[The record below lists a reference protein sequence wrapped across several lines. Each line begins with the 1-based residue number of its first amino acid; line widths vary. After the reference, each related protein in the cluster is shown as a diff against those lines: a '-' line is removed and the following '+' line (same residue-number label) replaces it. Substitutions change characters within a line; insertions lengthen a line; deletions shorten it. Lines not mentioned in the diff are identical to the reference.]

1 LCGGALLT
9 RLTGRFMSTSSRIVR
24 RHAPAVERRA
34 QIVEA
39 ALGCFSA
46 RGYHATTM
54 DDLVAA
60 SGLSKGSLY
69 WHFESKEEVFLALFD
84 HLAEEIFGRF
94 EQAAAAGQSD
104 VVALLQRE
112 LEIFLARFGSERRLL
127 LAWAEFLSHPRGR
140 ERMAGIYRVSR
151 QKLAALIRLG
161 IERGELRAL
170 PPESVA
176 AALNG
181 TVEALVLQSLVD
193 PDFDPGE
200 HVATLWEILRRGLA
214 PEADAPRPEEMRC
227 AGT

>member
-1 LCGGALLT
+1 MAIP
-9 RLTGRFMSTSSRIVR
+9 SRTAR

-34 QIVEA
+34 QIVQA

-69 WHFESKEEVFLALFD
+69 WHFESKEDVFLALFD

-104 VVALLQRE
+104 VVSLLQRE
-112 LEIFLARFGSERRLL
+112 LELFLGRFGAERRLL

-151 QKLAALIRLG
+151 EKLAVLIRLG
-161 IERGELRAL
+161 IERGEVRGL
-170 PPESVA
+170 PADSAA
-176 AALNG
+176 AALVG
-181 TVEALVLQSLVD
+181 TLEALVLQSLVD
-193 PDFDPGE
+193 PAFDPRE
-200 HVATLWEILRRGLA
+200 HVATLWELLRRGLA
-214 PEADAPRPEEMRC
+214 ADDPPHPEDTRC
-227 AGT
+227 AVD